1 MDIQPIKSENLN
13 LGDIAKRIKGLEE
26 DISSQ
31 EQVARLL
38 GFNPSTFTERKKTN
52 SIPFGEIWD
61 YCQKRFRN
69 IEYILTGR
77 GEKNTKSWDGQG
89 LGGNL
94 SEEEVEYQIYKQ
106 MLHENL
112 ERVLEEGT
120 QKMKLD
126 TVNQINGFIKEMR
139 AKNVGTKGW
148 FFKKG
153 KDE

>member
-1 MDIQPIKSENLN
+1 MKTDKKVAEILGVEYKNFHSKKILDYVPANILDKIQIYALKKS
-13 LGDIAKRIKGLEE
+13 I
-26 DISSQ
+26 
-31 EQVARLL
+31 
-38 GFNPSTFTERKKTN
+38 
-52 SIPFGEIWD
+52 
-61 YCQKRFRN
+61 N

-77 GEKNTKSWDGQG
+77 GEKNTKSEVDQG
-89 LGGNL
+89 IGENL

-139 AKNVGTKGW
+139 EKNVESKGW

-153 KDE
+153 KGK